1 MSPHK
6 ASVRLQYGKLTSCMF
21 LKKKPNTGASEKE
34 NLVFKTCV
42 IVTSFKGHTYEGMNE
57 VRINKR

>member
-1 MSPHK
+1 MFPYN
-6 ASVRLQYGKLTSCMF
+6 AGVRLQYGKLTACTF
-21 LKKKPNTGASEKE
+21 LKKKPNTGASEKK